1 MNLFLVVITLASI
14 FIYDVI
20 QSFFLLLI
28 PRRFRRKKDIT
39 GQKVLITGAGNGLGR
54 QLAIKFSK
62 HSTCLVLLDID
73 KKALEE
79 TAKLVDSSS
88 RVFIYECD
96 ITNRKIVY
104 AVADKIKGDVGDI
117 DILIN
122 NAGVVCG
129 KSLIDLPDEKIVK
142 TMEVNAI
149 SHFWVSG
156 TLYKLYLVNKLFEPA
171 Y

>member
-1 MNLFLVVITLASI
+1 MNPFLIVMTLITL
-14 FIYDVI
+14 FICDVI
-20 QSFFLLLI
+20 QSFFLLLT
-28 PRRFRRKKDIT
+28 PRRFRRKKEIT

-62 HSTCLVLLDID
+62 HSTCLILLDID

-79 TAKLVDSSS
+79 TAEMVDSSS

-96 ITNRKIVY
+96 ITNRKTVY
-104 AVADKIKGDVGDI
+104 AVAEMIKDDVGDI

-122 NAGVVCG
+122 NAGIVCG

-142 TMEVNAI
+142 TMEVNVI
-149 SHFWVSG
+149 SHFWVSD
-156 TLYKLYLVNKLFEPA
+156 TLIGKLFFF
-171 Y
+171 

>member
-1 MNLFLVVITLASI
+1 MNIFLIGITLASI
-14 FIYDVI
+14 FIYNVI

-28 PRRFRRKKDIT
+28 PRRFRRKKAIT

-62 HSTCLVLLDID
+62 HSTCLILLDID

-79 TAKLVDSSS
+79 TAKIVDSSS

-96 ITNRKIVY
+96 ITNRKTVY
-104 AVADKIKGDVGDI
+104 AVADKIKDDVGDV

-149 SHFWVSG
+149 SHFWVSDIV
-156 TLYKLYLVNKLFEPA
+156 YKQVLLSKLTF
-171 Y
+171 